1 MNQGARLVCAEVIK
15 NEGDRVR
22 EECTSSLLLSFLG
35 FFSSG
40 DSCLS
45 PFSSSS
51 GSSFKNLGARKWSQ
65 IVSSSSRVGMPG
77 SEHPLAH
84 CKYLPVPRFGL
95 CMLSLSKEGQSQ
107 IIMRCFQTCFCTA
120 RTSRSISSVSWYL
133 PCSKWKVAR
142 LPADVSVTGC
152 SVPSTIRALR
162 HPRVACACPRGG
174 MSLSARK
181 EQSTEREA
189 ERKGEKRERA
199 EEREKERKKEREGET
214 QGQRLTEFRE
224 LPPARR

>member
-181 EQSTEREA
+181 EQRTERAKHGKRGREKG
-189 ERKGEKRERA
+189 RKEGKSRRER
-199 EEREKERKKEREGET
+199 EREKERK
-214 QGQRLTEFRE
+214 
-224 LPPARR
+224 RRRDTRATANGVP